1 MSAVEKNDT
10 WELMSLPKR
19 KSTMGYQ
26 WVFTI
31 KQNLDGTIERNK
43 ERLVAKGFTQAYG
56 VDYHETFALIVEL
69 NNKRVLLSLAENL
82 GWPCFFEWKIG

>member
-1 MSAVEKNDT
+1 M
-10 WELMSLPKR
+10 
-19 KSTMGYQ
+19 
-26 WVFTI
+26 
-31 KQNLDGTIERNK
+31 
-43 ERLVAKGFTQAYG
+43 AKGFTQAYG